1 MAGLS
6 LCSRWWNQGSARSNL
21 PKKIAI
27 FDYDQCA
34 GKCRRR
40 NRQGASEMESMVLL
54 DLMGGVALLLWG
66 LHMVLTGVLRAFGP
80 DLRRILGKALHNRFA
95 AFCAGLGL
103 TALLQSS
110 TATGLMTTSLA
121 ADGTVNLV
129 PALAIMLGANV
140 GTTLIVQLLSFDVV
154 AAAPVLFVIGLVTFR
169 LAGGN
174 PLTKALGR
182 VAIGLGLTLLAL
194 HILLDTL
201 APAEQA
207 PAVRALLAAVTNDPV
222 LCVIIAAALTWAAHS
237 SVAVVLLVMSLAYS
251 HFVTEPAALALV
263 LGANLGSAINPLLEA
278 GVRGDPA
285 SRRLPVGNMLNR
297 LVGVLIALPFLQPIA
312 RELAALQPDAAKMTA
327 EFHMLFN
334 VALALLFIGL
344 LDPVAW
350 LLVRLLP
357 EKKQTADASVPR
369 YLDEAA
375 LENPPLALANAA
387 RETLR
392 MGDTV
397 EAMLRE
403 VMAALINNDRKLTAD
418 VSRMDNI
425 VDRLDD
431 AIKLYVTKLT
441 RDSLDERE
449 GRRAMEIVSFTI
461 NLEHIG
467 DIIDKN
473 LCELAAKKIKRRYQ
487 FSPEGAAELSAFH
500 KRIVECLQAAF
511 GIFMTGDV
519 EAARK
524 MLREKAELRR
534 AELEAAERHFERLR
548 EGRPE
553 TIETTSLHLDVLS
566 DLKRIHSHICSVAYP
581 VLEAA
586 GELPAFQRSYDDNA
600 KAETADPLTYQP
612 KLR

>member
-1 MAGLS
+1 M
-6 LCSRWWNQGSARSNL
+6 GS
-21 PKKIAI
+21 I
-27 FDYDQCA
+27 
-34 GKCRRR
+34 
-40 NRQGASEMESMVLL
+40 VLL

-66 LHMVLTGVLRAFGP
+66 LHMVLSGVLRAFGP
-80 DLRRILGKALHNRFA
+80 DLRRTLSKALGNRFS
-95 AFCAGLGL
+95 AFAAGLGL

-121 ADGTVNLV
+121 ADGVVSLV

-140 GTTLIVQLLSFDVV
+140 GTTLIVQALSFNIS
-154 AAAPVLFVIGLVTFR
+154 AIAPVLFVVGLVTFR
-169 LAGGN
+169 ASDGS
-174 PLTKALGR
+174 LTKALGR

-207 PAVRALLAAVTNDPV
+207 PAVRALLAAVTTDPV
-222 LCVIIAAALTWAAHS
+222 LCLIIAAALTWAAHS

-251 HFVTEPAALALV
+251 QFVTEPAALALV

-285 SRRLPVGNMLNR
+285 SRRLPVGNLLNR
-297 LVGVLIALPFLQPIA
+297 LVGVLIALPFLGPIA
-312 RELAALQPDAAKMTA
+312 RELAMLQPDAAKMTA
-327 EFHMLFN
+327 EFHMAFN
-334 VALALLFIGL
+334 VALALIFIGL

-357 EKKQTADASVPR
+357 ERKQTADASVPR

-403 VMAALINNDRKLTAD
+403 VMAALMTNDRKLASD
-418 VSRMDNI
+418 VSRLDN
-425 VDRLDD
+425 VADRLNE
-431 AIKLYVTKLT
+431 AIKLYITKLT

-467 DIIDKN
+467 DIVDKN

-487 FSPEGAAELSAFH
+487 FSTEGAAELTAFH
-500 KRIVECLQAAF
+500 KRVVESLQSAF

-519 EAARK
+519 EAAK
-524 MLREKAELRR
+524 KLLREKAELRK
-534 AELEAAERHFERLR
+534 AELEAADRHFERLR

-553 TIETTSLHLDVLS
+553 SLETTSLHLDILA

-586 GELPAFQRSYDDNA
+586 GELPARESA
-600 KAETADPLTYQP
+600 KSDAVASPLTYQS
-612 KLR
+612 KLP

>member
-1 MAGLS
+1 M
-6 LCSRWWNQGSARSNL
+6 GS
-21 PKKIAI
+21 I
-27 FDYDQCA
+27 
-34 GKCRRR
+34 
-40 NRQGASEMESMVLL
+40 VLL

-66 LHMVLTGVLRAFGP
+66 LHMVLSGVLRAFGP
-80 DLRRILGKALHNRFA
+80 DLRRTLSKALGNRFS
-95 AFCAGLGL
+95 AFGAGLGL

-121 ADGTVNLV
+121 ADGVVSLV

-140 GTTLIVQLLSFDVV
+140 GTTLIVQVLSFNISAV
-154 AAAPVLFVIGLVTFR
+154 APVLFVVGLVTFR
-169 LAGGN
+169 ASDGS
-174 PLTKALGR
+174 LTKALGR

-207 PAVRALLAAVTNDPV
+207 PAVRALLAAVTTDPV
-222 LCVIIAAALTWAAHS
+222 LCVLIAAALTWAAHS

-251 HFVTEPAALALV
+251 QFVTEPAALALV

-297 LVGVLIALPFLQPIA
+297 MVGVLIALPFLGPIA
-312 RELAALQPDAAKMTA
+312 RELATLQPDAAKMTA

-334 VALALLFIGL
+334 VALALIFIGL

-357 EKKQTADASVPR
+357 ARKQTADASVPR

-403 VMAALINNDRKLTAD
+403 VMAALMNNDRKLASD
-418 VSRMDNI
+418 VSRLDN
-425 VDRLDD
+425 VADRLNE
-431 AIKLYVTKLT
+431 AIKLYITKLT

-467 DIIDKN
+467 DIVDKN

-487 FSPEGAAELSAFH
+487 FSTEGAAELTAFH
-500 KRIVECLQAAF
+500 KRVVESLQSAF

-519 EAARK
+519 EAAK
-524 MLREKAELRR
+524 KLLREKAELRK
-534 AELEAAERHFERLR
+534 AELEAADRHFERLR

-553 TIETTSLHLDVLS
+553 SLETTSLHLDILA

-586 GELPAFQRSYDDNA
+586 GELPARESA
-600 KAETADPLTYQP
+600 KSDAATTPLTYQP
-612 KLR
+612 KLP

>member
-1 MAGLS
+1 
-6 LCSRWWNQGSARSNL
+6 
-21 PKKIAI
+21 
-27 FDYDQCA
+27 
-34 GKCRRR
+34 
-40 NRQGASEMESMVLL
+40 
-54 DLMGGVALLLWG
+54 
-66 LHMVLTGVLRAFGP
+66 
-80 DLRRILGKALHNRFA
+80 
-95 AFCAGLGL
+95 
-103 TALLQSS
+103 
-110 TATGLMTTSLA
+110 
-121 ADGTVNLV
+121 
-129 PALAIMLGANV
+129 
-140 GTTLIVQLLSFDVV
+140 
-154 AAAPVLFVIGLVTFR
+154 
-169 LAGGN
+169 
-174 PLTKALGR
+174 
-182 VAIGLGLTLLAL
+182 
-194 HILLDTL
+194 
-201 APAEQA
+201 
-207 PAVRALLAAVTNDPV
+207 
-222 LCVIIAAALTWAAHS
+222 
-237 SVAVVLLVMSLAYS
+237 MSLAYS
-251 HFVTEPAALALV
+251 QFVTEPAALALV

-357 EKKQTADASVPR
+357 EKKLSADASAPR
-369 YLDEAA
+369 YLDDAA

-403 VMAALINNDRKLTAD
+403 VMAALMANDRKLASD
-418 VSRMDNI
+418 VSRLDNV
-425 VDRLDD
+425 VDRLNE
-431 AIKLYVTKLT
+431 AIKLYITKLT

-473 LCELAAKKIKRRYQ
+473 LCELATKKIKRRYQ
-487 FSPEGAAELSAFH
+487 FSAEGAAELTAFH
-500 KRIVECLQAAF
+500 KRVVESLQSAF

-519 EAARK
+519 EAAK
-524 MLREKAELRR
+524 KLLREKAELRK
-534 AELEAAERHFERLR
+534 AELEAADRHFERLR

-553 TIETTSLHLDVLS
+553 SLETTSLHLDILA

-586 GELPAFQRSYDDNA
+586 GELPARESA
-600 KAETADPLTYQP
+600 KSDVAANPLTYQP
-612 KLR
+612 KLP